1 VLGVAATKLARE
13 EGVIVRGIR
22 DLIAISP
29 PLIITHEE
37 VDVLFTAIARVL
49 DRVLETA

>member
-1 VLGVAATKLARE
+1 MLGIRGAKLARE

-22 DLIAISP
+22 DLLAVAP

-37 VDVLFTAIARVL
+37 IDQLFAGVEKAVARL
-49 DRVLETA
+49 W